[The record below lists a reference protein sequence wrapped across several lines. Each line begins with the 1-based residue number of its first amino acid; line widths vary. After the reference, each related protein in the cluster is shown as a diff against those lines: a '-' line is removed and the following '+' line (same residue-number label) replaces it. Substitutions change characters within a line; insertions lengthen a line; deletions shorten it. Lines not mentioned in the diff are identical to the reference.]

1 MKRRATWMSL
11 LALSVLVTASC
22 AHGGRGDLVLGGPE
36 LDEGP
41 ICTVR
46 VTNAYHEPVEAGVRA
61 RTERLDLGML
71 EPDDDV
77 EVGVPCSFESVTV
90 FRIVRH
96 GAGAPD
102 AWIGPLSRALD
113 PREIT
118 TFTLRPSTVRGSA
131 LPRR

>member
-1 MKRRATWMSL
+1 MKRRPTWMSL

-22 AHGGRGDLVLGGPE
+22 AHGRGDLVLGGPG

-46 VTNAYHEPVEAGVRA
+46 VTNAYHQPVEAGARA
-61 RTERLDLGML
+61 RTERLELGTL
-71 EPDDDV
+71 DPDDHV

-90 FRIVRH
+90 FRIVRN

-118 TFTLRPSTVRGSA
+118 TFTLRPTAVRGSSP
-131 LPRR
+131 PRR